1 MRQPA
6 GLSTRKQVMQLLKTN
21 GELSAKDLTEYLHI
35 TGMAVRRHLDTLER
49 DGLIESRAVRQAMGR
64 PTALYRLTSAADNH
78 FPKKYDTVALDLLGE
93 LAQEAGPEMVN
104 HLFDRRK
111 ESLYNKYSPAMSDR
125 KWTDQVET
133 LAQIQNDNGY
143 MVELEQVSDE
153 EFVLKEYNCPIS
165 QLANQYHHACQC
177 ELGLFENLLNANVTR
192 HECLADGDQKCAYV
206 IKKRSE

>member
-49 DGLIESRAVRQAMGR
+49 DGLIESRAIRQPMGR
-64 PTALYRLTSAADNH
+64 PTALYRLTAAADNH
-78 FPKKYDTVALDLLGE
+78 FPKKYDTVALDLLDE

-125 KWTDQVET
+125 EWTDQVET

-143 MVELEQVSDE
+143 MVELEQVSEE

-206 IKKRSE
+206 IKKR

>member
-21 GELSAKDLTEYLHI
+21 GELSTKDLTEYLHI

-49 DGLIESRAVRQAMGR
+49 DGLIESRAIRQPMGR
-64 PTALYRLTSAADNH
+64 PTALYRLTAAADNH
-78 FPKKYDTVALDLLGE
+78 FPKKYDTVALDLLDE

-125 KWTDQVET
+125 EWTDQVET

-143 MVELEQVSDE
+143 MVELEQVSEE

-206 IKKRSE
+206 IKKR